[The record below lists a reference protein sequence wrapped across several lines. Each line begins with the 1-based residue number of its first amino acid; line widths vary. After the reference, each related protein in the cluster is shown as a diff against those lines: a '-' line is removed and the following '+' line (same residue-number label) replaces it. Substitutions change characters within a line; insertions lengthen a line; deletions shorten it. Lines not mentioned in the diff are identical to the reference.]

1 MTMGITFFLS
11 QGLAPHAVY
20 SHASNNWH
28 TIGYGFIFLTVLM
41 LYLEQSKELF
51 SKVSWSVSNTY
62 TAFCG

>member
-51 SKVSWSVSNTY
+51 SKLV
-62 TAFCG
+62 CQ